1 MTGGVRVAAGVAA
14 VALVMTALGI
24 ASPTSA
30 DAERPTVRPEI
41 TAQINR

>member
-1 MTGGVRVAAGVAA
+1 MTGGVRIAAGVAA
-14 VALVMTALGI
+14 VALVMSALGI

-30 DAERPTVRPEI
+30 DGGRPTDSPGV